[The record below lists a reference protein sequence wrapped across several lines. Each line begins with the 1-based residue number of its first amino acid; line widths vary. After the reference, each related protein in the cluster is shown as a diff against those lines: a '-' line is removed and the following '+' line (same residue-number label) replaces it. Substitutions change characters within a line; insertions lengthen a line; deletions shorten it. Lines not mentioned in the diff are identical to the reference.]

1 MEGTVITDAS
11 PWAYYHKHMLSIAP
25 ELRAVYTARLAPL
38 HLPDVTVLL
47 TATGREIA
55 RRRSAVERD
64 AMDAFAGIALT

>member
-38 HLPDVTVLL
+38 HLPNVTVLL
-47 TATGREIA
+47 TATGPEIA
-55 RRRSAVERD
+55 CCRSAVERD